1 MKIISTMKKENLS
14 KNMKTKKYKICDY
27 NHSPDMYYYINED
40 TKTPQDGWVT
50 AVPIHGKLKGKPTPV
65 KYFSTKAEAKEYL
78 DIIRKHRIND
88 WDKNE
93 AYYKING
100 YKKPQWK
107 IYAE

>member
-1 MKIISTMKKENLS
+1 MN
-14 KNMKTKKYKICDY
+14 NKKYKICDY
-27 NHSPDMYYYINED
+27 NHNPDMYYYINNNS
-40 TKTPQDGWVT
+40 KTPQDGWVT
-50 AVPIHGKLKGKPTPV
+50 GIPLNGKFKGKPTPI

-78 DIIRKHRIND
+78 DIIRKYRIND

-107 IYAE
+107 IYTET